1 MVTARWKRSNAITR
15 ELANPSGDL
24 PHGFTGFSGRIAM
37 VGEHGNLQLVRPG
50 SVTQPLAQIV
60 KAIAPSGWTGTAQK
74 TIALTEETT
83 FVTRD
88 AENWL
93 Q

>member
-1 MVTARWKRSNAITR
+1 
-15 ELANPSGDL
+15 
-24 PHGFTGFSGRIAM
+24 
-37 VGEHGNLQLVRPG
+37 PG

-93 Q
+93 QALGRLLDQKGLYAEVDFGRRNIALRVEPPKSIAVGVA